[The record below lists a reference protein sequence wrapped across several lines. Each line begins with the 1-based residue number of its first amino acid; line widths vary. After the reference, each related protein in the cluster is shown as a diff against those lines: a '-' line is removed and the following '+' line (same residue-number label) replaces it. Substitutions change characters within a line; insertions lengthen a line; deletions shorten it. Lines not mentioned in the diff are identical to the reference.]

1 MPVFSPLH
9 TWEQHCP
16 QYWILCQPELNPLVL
31 DYPKRNNS
39 LSDTYHLYDHPNPQ
53 TQRSQHRVVQ
63 FQLNTWCVR
72 MLIIWIWLGTGLQ
85 TGGSLYEHLKTINYN
100 SHFVAKI
107 LVKFQRHSSM
117 RTVSFR
123 PINERFGPDVQSM
136 KHTVENCRGRSCWYL
151 EYVSKHNEWQIKS
164 EPH

>member
-9 TWEQHCP
+9 TWEQQCP
-16 QYWILCQPELNPLVL
+16 QYWILCHCQPELNPLVL

-39 LSDTYHLYDHPNPQ
+39 LWDTYHLYDHPNPQ

-107 LVKFQRHSSM
+107 LVKFQIVEAEVVDTLNMSASTMSDKLNQSLIRHN
-117 RTVSFR
+117 
-123 PINERFGPDVQSM
+123 I
-136 KHTVENCRGRSCWYL
+136 SCWNF
-151 EYVSKHNEWQIKS
+151 VK
-164 EPH
+164 